1 VYSDGCSAQFKCAT
15 AMYFVARYPMLTKG
29 CMMRWNYFE
38 TAQGK
43 GEWDGAGVVVKR
55 ALSVEQIQNPLR
67 PLENARQVVDFLQEK
82 YTERVQS
89 AYKRTKVNE
98 APPLSQVF

>member
-15 AMYFVARYPMLTKG
+15 TMYFVARYPMLTKG

-38 TAQGK
+38 TTHGK
-43 GEWDGAGVVVKR
+43 GEWDGAGAVVKR

-67 PLENARQVVDFLQEK
+67 PLGNAGQVIDFL
-82 YTERVQS
+82 
-89 AYKRTKVNE
+89 
-98 APPLSQVF
+98 